1 MFGRKGFTLME
12 IVVVLMIIGIIAGFY
27 FPNFTVPTERAWAAN
42 AQNNLLAIYAAQ
54 QNYKSNNGSY
64 ATPATLSAINSAL
77 SLSIQDDGTYSY
89 TCSSGVTCTATRSTV
104 STTNIV
110 LTLASPINLSG
121 SGSAN
126 PQCNTLNHY
135 CP

>member
-1 MFGRKGFTLME
+1 MLFRSGVILAIAFPSFT
-12 IVVVLMIIGIIAGFY
+12 
-27 FPNFTVPTERAWAAN
+27 TSTEQAKSLN

>member
-1 MFGRKGFTLME
+1 MRSSKGFTLME
-12 IVVVLMIIGIIAGFY
+12 IVVVLMIIGVVAGFY
-27 FPNFTVPTERAWAAN
+27 FPSFTVPSEKAWAAN

-110 LTLASPINLSG
+110 LTLASVINLSG
-121 SGSAN
+121 SGTAN
-126 PQCNTLNHY
+126 PKCNSVSYY

>member
-1 MFGRKGFTLME
+1 MRDSKGYTLME
-12 IVVVLMIIGIIAGFY
+12 IVVVLVIIGVIAGFY
-27 FPNFTVPTERAWAAN
+27 FPRFTVPSEKAWAAN
-42 AQNNLLAIYAAQ
+42 AQNNLLAIYTAQ
-54 QNYKSNNGSY
+54 QNYKNNNGSY

-89 TCSSGVTCTATRSTV
+89 TCSSGVTCTATRATV
-104 STTNIV
+104 SSTNIV
-110 LTLASPINLSG
+110 ITLASPINLSG

-126 PQCNTLNHY
+126 PQCNTSNHY